1 MSSMPAET
9 SPQAGPQAE
18 AGVAVLVSL
27 RVDPHSGRATR
38 SQADSA
44 AVALAQQ
51 ALAGRAEPWLL
62 SAGELPEAVARGYL
76 ALGVRRLTQLSFSPP
91 AIPAVP
97 SGPTGLGGG
106 PGLAQVAATLA
117 RACQRHALVLA
128 GPRAESGPASGLL
141 PYALGQAL
149 NWPVLDEV
157 VDLQPETGGGWRVL
171 QALPRGA
178 RRAWLI
184 GPGSQAVL
192 ITSPRLRQRGD
203 LQVRHAWAAAQA
215 GCIETLPVDSL
226 APPPRPIPAVAWQFE
241 PARKQRRPLAAASR
255 ASGADRMARATGA
268 AAASSRGGVLIQ
280 EGSAQDKARLLLE
293 HLRKLSLVAP
303 PLACPG
309 DGPTGAS

>member
-1 MSSMPAET
+1 MSSTPAET
-9 SPQAGPQAE
+9 STQIRLHAE
-18 AGVAVLVSL
+18 ETGVAVLVSL

-76 ALGVRRLTQLSFSPP
+76 ALGVRRLTQLSFSPQ
-91 AIPAVP
+91 AVP
-97 SGPTGLGGG
+97 VGPTGPAG

-184 GPGSQAVL
+184 GPGCQAVL
-192 ITSPRLRQRGD
+192 ITSPRLLQRGD
-203 LQVRHAWAAAQA
+203 LLVRHAWAAAQA
-215 GCIETLPVDSL
+215 GCIETLPAESL

-268 AAASSRGGVLIQ
+268 AAASGRGGVLIQ

-309 DGPTGAS
+309 DGPTRAS